1 MSGLHALPARQ
12 RERESS
18 LAEPV
23 PRRPKGSTAI
33 AAGLFGLVAAATAG
47 YLPARLFLD
56 IPSGFSLGDL
66 SPLTL
71 ADLGA
76 YLAASL
82 VLLIGAIATFF
93 RATAGAVLLIAG
105 ALLALGALLLEPALS
120 GSPGYAQYFRTLLR
134 FENFAALDRVTL
146 AAAVLLVLVLAGLP
160 RTFGYLRYRAPVVP
174 ASSPSRQW

>member
-1 MSGLHALPARQ
+1 MSGLHGLPARQ

-18 LAEPV
+18 PAAY
-23 PRRPKGSTAI
+23 RPNGGTAI
-33 AAGLFGLVAAATAG
+33 AAGLFGLVAAATSG

-71 ADLGA
+71 ADLA
-76 YLAASL
+76 ADLAASL
-82 VLLIGAIATFF
+82 ILLIGAISTFF

-105 ALLALGALLLEPALS
+105 ALMALGALLLEPAVG
-120 GSPGYAQYFRTLLR
+120 GSPAYVEYFRTLLR
-134 FENFAALDRVTL
+134 FENFAAIDRVTL

-160 RTFGYLRYRAPVVP
+160 RTFGYLRYRVPVVP